1 MVSRRRRTPRDPVPG
16 LVALVRRFWPLV
28 WKERVIAGGSFV
40 ALIAE
45 IGLRLLEPWPL
56 KFVFDRL
63 LPLGSANTVD
73 APVLGAVDSTTLLA
87 LAAVSLVAIIGLRA
101 VAAYL
106 STVGFALVGNRVLTE
121 VRGDLYRHLQSL
133 SLSFHHR
140 ARQGDL
146 TLRVISD
153 VGLLK
158 DVVVTALLPFVA
170 NLLILVGMLSMMFV
184 MEWRLAL
191 MAAAVLP
198 GLWLISGGLGHRIRD
213 ASRVQ
218 RQREGALAATA
229 AESIA
234 AIKVVKALSLESAFA
249 RSFTSDNRRSLGD
262 GVKVKRLSARLERAV
277 DLMIAVATA
286 LVLWFGTQLVLER
299 VLTPGDLL
307 VFLAYLKSAFKPIQ
321 DLAKYSGRLAKGSS
335 AAERVLDLLDRRPE
349 IQNHPGATPAPALR
363 GAVQFEDVSFVY
375 QPDGGGLQSVGLS
388 IQPGQRIVLTGPSG
402 GGKSTLLSLLLRL
415 YDPTAGRVLIDG
427 HDVKTFTIESLRR
440 QMAVVLQ
447 DTMLFA
453 ATVREN
459 IAYGAADVTSADVEA
474 AARLANADE
483 FIRELPGG
491 YDAVVGERGITLSG
505 GQRQRI
511 AIARAAVRRAP
522 ILILDEPTTG
532 LDEANGRAV
541 TEAFERLAKG
551 PTTLIATHDPRLAAS
566 ADLVVYVERGRIVEQ
581 GPPGVLLRAGGAYA
595 RLQQLYAAHSR
606 DREDAVVA
614 TR

>member
-1 MVSRRRRTPRDPVPG
+1 VKSRQQAQGDRVPG

-28 WKERVIAGGSFV
+28 WKERAIVGGSFV
-40 ALIAE
+40 ALLAE
-45 IGLRLLEPWPL
+45 VALRLLEPWPL

-63 LPLGSANTVD
+63 IPVRSSGASNVPIIGTLDANT
-73 APVLGAVDSTTLLA
+73 LLT
-87 LAAVSLVAIIGLRA
+87 LAALSLVAIIGLRA
-101 VAAYL
+101 FAAYL
-106 STVGFALVGNRVLTE
+106 TTVGFALAGNRVLTE

-158 DVVVTALLPFVA
+158 DVVVTAFLPLVA
-170 NLLILVGMLSMMFV
+170 SVLILTGMLAMMFV

-191 MAAAVLP
+191 MATAVLP
-198 GLWLISGGLGHRIRD
+198 CFWLFTGRLGRRIQH

-229 AESIA
+229 AESVA

-249 RSFTSDNRRSLGD
+249 RSFTSDNHRSLAD
-262 GVKVKRLSARLERAV
+262 GVKVKRLSAGLERAV
-277 DLMIAVATA
+277 DLLIAIATA
-286 LVLWFGTQLVLER
+286 LVLWAGTRLVLDR

-307 VFLAYLKSAFKPIQ
+307 VFLTYLKNAFKPIQ
-321 DLAKYSGRLAKGSS
+321 DLAKYSGRLAKGSA
-335 AAERVLDLLDRRPE
+335 AAERVLDVLDRMPDVR
-349 IQNHPGATPAPALR
+349 NLPGAVPAPAFR
-363 GAVQFEDVSFVY
+363 GSVHFDGVHFAYE
-375 QPDGGGLQSVGLS
+375 PDGGALHDIHLS
-388 IQPGQRIVLTGPSG
+388 FQPGQRIVLTGPSG

-415 YDPTAGRVLIDG
+415 YDPSAGRVCIDG
-427 HDVKTFTIESLRR
+427 RDIRTFTIESLRN
-440 QMAVVLQ
+440 QLAVVLQ
-447 DTMLFA
+447 DTVLFA

-459 IAYGAADVTSADVEA
+459 IAYGSADVSPAAVEA
-474 AARLANADE
+474 AARLANADG

-491 YDAVVGERGITLSG
+491 YDAVVGERGTTLSS

-532 LDEANGRAV
+532 LDEASARAV
-541 TEAFERLAKG
+541 TEAFERVASG
-551 PTTLIATHDPRLAAS
+551 PTTFIVTHDPRLAAS
-566 ADLVVYVERGRIVEQ
+566 ADLVVYIERGRVIEQ
-581 GPPGVLLRAGGAYA
+581 GSPGDLLRLGGPYA
-595 RLQQLYAAHSR
+595 RLQQLYAATSP
-606 DREDAVVA
+606 DREDPVA
-614 TR
+614 ASR